1 MSLQRSRIVLLAI
14 AILFGVVVSNATAQ
28 PDPFQPL
35 KPEKSKPQVKP
46 VPRVVSSSECVSL
59 VAESKTA
66 SEQRARISAA
76 LDGETAIDFHE
87 APLSEVVTFLHD
99 IHDIPIVLDIRAMDE
114 VGLAS
119 DVPITVNLKGISLR
133 SAMRLVLRNL
143 GLTYIVADG
152 VLQITTPESA
162 ESRLLQHV
170 YFVDDLAEPSS
181 KGPSRLSDLSK
192 LMTHTIACDSWE
204 EQGGP
209 GVIVPLDH
217 LGVLVVSQ
225 TTDVHEQ
232 IADLIV
238 TLRRVREMQ
247 TK

>member
-1 MSLQRSRIVLLAI
+1 MSLQRSRIVSLAI
-14 AILFGVVVSNATAQ
+14 AVMFGFVVSPATAQ

-35 KPEKSKPQVKP
+35 KPKETPVKL
-46 VPRVVSSSECVSL
+46 VPRVVSSSESVSL

-66 SEQRARISAA
+66 SEQRAQISAA
-76 LDGETAIDFHE
+76 LNGETAIDFQV
-87 APLSEVVTFLHD
+87 APLSDVVSFLHD
-99 IHDIPIVLDIRAMDE
+99 LHGIPIVLDLRAMDD
-114 VGLAS
+114 VGIGS
-119 DVPITVNLKGISLR
+119 DAPVTVNLRGISLR
-133 SAMRLVLRNL
+133 SALRLMLREL
-143 GLTYIVADG
+143 DLTYLVADG

-170 YFVDDLAEPSS
+170 YPVDDLAAPSS
-181 KGPSRLSDLSK
+181 KGPNRLSELSE
-192 LMTHTIACDSWE
+192 LVMQTIASDSWA

-209 GVIVPLDH
+209 GVIVPIDH

-232 IADLIV
+232 IGDLIV

-247 TK
+247 PK